1 MSGSAAVSSKNGRS
15 EKKEK
20 GVEGPATTNRAGSP
34 RLKRLQKSLKKRKLD
49 AFIVTHIPDIRYL
62 SGFTGSAGTLLVTRK
77 KAWLLTDGRYATQ
90 VAGEVYDG
98 VEPII
103 ERGHLEYIRKEK
115 LVKKGMDVG
124 FQAAWT
130 TVSFHEAMKGAFRK
144 SVKLVA
150 AGDLVRDLSAIKTEG
165 DIASIRKAANIAA
178 KVYREILEIAE
189 PGMRELDLAAEISY
203 RGRLHGSEGD
213 AFDIIVA
220 SGERSALPHGRA
232 SAKKIAKG
240 DMVTLDFGCIVDGFN
255 SDMTRTFAVGEP
267 GPEAREVYRIVHD
280 AERAGVAAARAGM
293 AARDLDKVCRD
304 IIDEAGYGPNF
315 SHSTGHGLGLEVHEY
330 PPVATRSPE
339 GLKLEVGMVV
349 TIEPGIYLPGKF
361 GVRIEDDVVIEEG
374 GCRELTSPTRQL
386 IIV

>member
-1 MSGSAAVSSKNGRS
+1 MSGSASDDSK
-15 EKKEK
+15 
-20 GVEGPATTNRAGSP
+20 SP
-34 RLKRLQKSLKKRKLD
+34 RLKRLQKQLKKRDLD

-62 SGFTGSAGTLLVTRK
+62 SGFTGSAGTLFVTRK
-77 KAWLLTDGRYATQ
+77 KAWILTDGRYETQ
-90 VAGEVYDG
+90 VVEEVHDG
-98 VEPII
+98 IEPII
-103 ERGHLEYIRKEK
+103 ARGHLERIREEK
-115 LVKKGMDVG
+115 LLKKGMTVG

-130 TVSFHEAMKGAFRK
+130 TVSFHEAMKGAFGK
-144 SVKLVA
+144 KVKLRA
-150 AGDLVRDLSAIKTEG
+150 AGDIVRDLSAIKTEE
-165 DIASIRKAANIAA
+165 DITSIRKAANIAA

-189 PGMRELDLAAEISY
+189 PGMRERDLAAEISY

-220 SGERSALPHGRA
+220 SGARSALPHGRA

-240 DMVTLDFGCIVDGFN
+240 DMVTLDFGCIVNGFN

-267 GPEAREVYRIVHD
+267 GAEAREVYRIVHD
-280 AERAGVAAARAGM
+280 SERAGVAAARAGM
-293 AARDLDKVCRD
+293 TARDLDRVCRD
-304 IIDEAGYGPNF
+304 VIEEAGYGPNF

-330 PPVATRSPE
+330 PPVAARSPE
-339 GLKLEVGMVV
+339 GLELKPGMVV

-386 IIV
+386 IVV